1 MKKILAIS
9 SLIVGLATG
18 GQAATLFEG
27 STSGTFT
34 SPNGSNSCTYS
45 NANGNGIAW
54 GDAGS
59 CPDFSGSNQDSRIF
73 IKNYSFS
80 ESIEGHETV
89 KIGEVKW
96 LNRVNFASTA
106 KDFKTNVN
114 LKLNVT
120 SPVNEMFAE
129 LLWAFIENT
138 SNPTGDQVIAYR
150 WDDFGLE
157 LPALLGPTLSIDGF
171 SFKLLGDS
179 DGESF
184 ELSDWGTGQQI
195 DWQNKEHNWSKVG
208 IYANVSEIAAVPLP
222 AAGFMLIAAIGGL
235 GVMRRTRKAA

>member
-1 MKKILAIS
+1 MKKVLSIS
-9 SLIVGLATG
+9 CVIAGLATS
-18 GQAATLFEG
+18 GQAATVFEG

-34 SPNGSNSCTYS
+34 SPDHSNSCTYS
-45 NANGNGIAW
+45 NGNGNGIAW
-54 GDAGS
+54 GDKGS

-80 ESIEGHETV
+80 ESIEGHESV

-96 LNRVNFASTA
+96 FNRENFSSSA
-106 KDFKTNVN
+106 KNFKTDVS
-114 LKLNVT
+114 LKLNIT
-120 SPVNEMFAE
+120 SPIEDMFAE
-129 LLWAFIENT
+129 LLWAFIDNT
-138 SNPTGDQVIAYR
+138 TNPTGDQIIAYR

-157 LPALLGPTLSIDGF
+157 LPALLTDTLSIDGF
-171 SFKLLGDS
+171 SFKLLGNTN
-179 DGESF
+179 GESF

-208 IYANVSEIAAVPLP
+208 IYADVSEIAPVPLP

-235 GVMRRTRKAA
+235 GAMRRKRKAA